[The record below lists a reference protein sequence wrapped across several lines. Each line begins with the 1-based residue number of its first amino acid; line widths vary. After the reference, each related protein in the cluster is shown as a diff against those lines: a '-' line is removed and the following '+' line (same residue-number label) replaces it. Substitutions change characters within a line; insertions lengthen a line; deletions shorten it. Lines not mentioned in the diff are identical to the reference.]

1 MLDKL
6 EVLNG
11 ELMPEFD
18 SYNMNYS
25 VIIDDEVNSLQ
36 FNIYSSLVNADI
48 IVEGNNDLTYGENLV
63 TIKVSKDGNENIY
76 TLHVYKEKQEA
87 SVAFVDDN
95 IETLEIKA
103 PEKIPDYMA
112 PLIGI
117 TCFLII
123 LTLFV
128 LLFKPKKSKN

>member
-36 FNIYSSLVNADI
+36 LNMYSSLVNADI
-48 IVEGNNDLTYGENLV
+48 IVEGNNNLTYGENLV
-63 TIKVSKDGNENIY
+63 TIKVVKDDNESIY
-76 TLHVYKEKQEA
+76 TLHVYKEDKE
-87 SVAFVDDN
+87 STVAFVDDN
-95 IETLEIKA
+95 AKALEIKA
-103 PEKIPDYMA
+103 PEKLPDYVA

-123 LTLFV
+123 LTLFL
-128 LLFKPKKSKN
+128 LLFKPRKIKN